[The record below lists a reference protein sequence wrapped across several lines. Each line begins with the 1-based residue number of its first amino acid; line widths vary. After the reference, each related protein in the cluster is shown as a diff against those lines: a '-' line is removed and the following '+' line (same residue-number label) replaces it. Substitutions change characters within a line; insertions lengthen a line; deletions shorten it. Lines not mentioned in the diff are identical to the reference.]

1 MLHLM
6 RDCARSTEPDMEM
19 EKRRAW
25 RCLFL
30 SFPCIYGGRRTGGG
44 GAIVFEKL
52 SSLAAALAAKYAE
65 EGGRGRNTRYQSR
78 ITESR
83 FIPGIIGPV
92 RNKRFDDGRK
102 R

>member
-1 MLHLM
+1 MALFIFIFSLHLWW
-6 RDCARSTEPDMEM
+6 EEN
-19 EKRRAW
+19 
-25 RCLFL
+25 
-30 SFPCIYGGRRTGGG
+30 GGGG